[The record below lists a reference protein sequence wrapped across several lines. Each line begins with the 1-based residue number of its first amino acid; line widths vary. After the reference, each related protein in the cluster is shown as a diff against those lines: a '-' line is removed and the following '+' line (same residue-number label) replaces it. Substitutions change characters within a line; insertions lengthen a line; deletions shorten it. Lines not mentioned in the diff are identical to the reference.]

1 MPPKKKAPPTEPTET
16 TTTTPSLAG
25 RVIAPMQSA
34 GRMGKST
41 FVDLYLGWLDHAGVA
56 WRGLDFDGVHK
67 TLSRAYENVH
77 LMPLSDPEAMPQLL
91 HALSTEEPVPVTA
104 LDFPAQA
111 TDDLLRDFERVSAL
125 EVLNSVNLRLTVPLF
140 LVDDQAARESLA
152 KVVRALG
159 TEVDYILIRNPAK
172 GPSSRVEATPA
183 VAEML
188 AHGTPVVNLPVLTE
202 VTRDAIATAS
212 RQAKTF
218 FPLSTVKDTLPTMP
232 RLELE
237 KFLSRVWAQMEDAAS
252 VLLPNPALI
261 ANRVSAARDARKGAS
276 AGEEFD
282 PFNV

>member
-1 MPPKKKAPPTEPTET
+1 MPPKKKVQSAEPTDSA
-16 TTTTPSLAG
+16 TPPLVG
-25 RVIAPMQSA
+25 RIIAPMQSA

-41 FVDLYLGWLDHAGVA
+41 FMDIYLGWLDHAGVA
-56 WRGLDFDGVHK
+56 WRGMDLDGEHR
-67 TLSRAYENVH
+67 TLSRCYQNVH
-77 LMPLSDPEAMPQLL
+77 LMPLSDQETIPQLL
-91 HALSTEEPVPVTA
+91 NALSTEETVPVTA

-111 TDDLLRDFERVSAL
+111 TDELLRAFETFSAL
-125 EVLNSVNLRLTVPLF
+125 DVLESVGLRLTVPLF

-159 TEVDYILIRNPAK
+159 TRADYILVRNPAK

-183 VAEML
+183 IADML

-202 VTRDAIATAS
+202 VTRDAIAAAS
-212 RQAKTF
+212 RAAKTF
-218 FPLSTVKDTLPTMP
+218 FPLSNVKDTLPTMP

-252 VLLPNPALI
+252 VLLPDPALI
-261 ANRVSAARDARKGAS
+261 DNRVSQARDARKS
-276 AGEEFD
+276 APEVEEID